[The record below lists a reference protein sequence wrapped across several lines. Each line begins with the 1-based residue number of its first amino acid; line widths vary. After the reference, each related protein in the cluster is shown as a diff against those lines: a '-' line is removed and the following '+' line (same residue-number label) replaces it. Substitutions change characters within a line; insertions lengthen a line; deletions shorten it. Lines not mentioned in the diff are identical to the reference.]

1 MWKRGVIKPRTHKLQ
16 CECICVHGSLRVPAC
31 AQKQEVL
38 VGGSRPPVPY
48 DALSLDV
55 GITPSAQGVPGALE
69 HATPVKPVSRRV
81 PTGQTR
87 AGRE

>member
-1 MWKRGVIKPRTHKLQ
+1 
-16 CECICVHGSLRVPAC
+16 
-31 AQKQEVL
+31 